1 MIGTI
6 TLTHLGWFVT
16 SSEAPFG
23 YPLYYL
29 DLRAL
34 AFRSDIK
41 LDDRHGQAVEFTL
54 IDITDP
60 LTQETVIYASIIK
73 LHDDTI
79 KLSLLTRL
87 EKHIDSI
94 TSEEFQKEIEEI
106 EKEMD
111 PHPDAGTNCGVCNGT
126 IDLEG
131 MCYCNSIS
139 PKDEVY
145 ICEMEDCPHCA
156 YERQQEYEA
165 ELEKEACIDFA
176 KWLAQDWMSIWVGDK
191 WMWECQTD
199 GIHLGYKTEEE
210 LYELYLKSV

>member
-1 MIGTI
+1 MTGTI

-41 LDDRHGQAVEFTL
+41 LDDRHGQTVEFTL

-60 LTQETVIYASIIK
+60 LTQETVSYASIIK
-73 LHDDTI
+73 LYDDTI
-79 KLSLLTRL
+79 KFPLLTRL
-87 EKHIDSI
+87 KNHLDSI
-94 TSEEFQKEIEEI
+94 TPEEFDKSIDEFI
-106 EKEMD
+106 EKYPSGPTME
-111 PHPDAGTNCGVCNGT
+111 
-126 IDLEG
+126 EF
-131 MCYCNSIS
+131 
-139 PKDEVY
+139 

-199 GIHLGYKTEEE
+199 GVHLGPHKTEEE
-210 LYELYLKSV
+210 LYQIYLKSV

>member
-60 LTQETVIYASIIK
+60 LTQETVSYASITK
-73 LHDDTI
+73 LYDETLKPLTQ
-79 KLSLLTRL
+79 KLKDHLKSITTEQF
-87 EKHIDSI
+87 EKHRSK
-94 TSEEFQKEIEEI
+94 F
-106 EKEMD
+106 
-111 PHPDAGTNCGVCNGT
+111 
-126 IDLEG
+126 
-131 MCYCNSIS
+131 
-139 PKDEVY
+139 
-145 ICEMEDCPHCA
+145 
-156 YERQQEYEA
+156 
-165 ELEKEACIDFA
+165 
-176 KWLAQDWMSIWVGDK
+176 
-191 WMWECQTD
+191 
-199 GIHLGYKTEEE
+199 
-210 LYELYLKSV
+210 